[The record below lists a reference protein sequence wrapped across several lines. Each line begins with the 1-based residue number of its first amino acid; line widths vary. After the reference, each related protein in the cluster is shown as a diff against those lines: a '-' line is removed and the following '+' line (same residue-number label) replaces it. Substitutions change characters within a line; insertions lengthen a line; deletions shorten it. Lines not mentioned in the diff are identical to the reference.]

1 MMSYEQLA
9 AQFPYMR
16 MLHLVLSG
24 MQRIYLMKTDN
35 RNKKTPENFW
45 ELLFLIHINK
55 KVKLPPGISSRLSN
69 LEIG

>member
-1 MMSYEQLA
+1 MSYEQLA

-24 MQRIYLMKTDN
+24 MQRKYLMKTDN

-45 ELLFLIHINK
+45 ELLFLIHVNK
-55 KVKLPPGISSRLSN
+55 KVK
-69 LEIG
+69 

>member
-1 MMSYEQLA
+1 MSYEQLA

-16 MLHLVLSG
+16 MLLLVLSR
-24 MQRIYLMKTDN
+24 MQRIYLIKTDN